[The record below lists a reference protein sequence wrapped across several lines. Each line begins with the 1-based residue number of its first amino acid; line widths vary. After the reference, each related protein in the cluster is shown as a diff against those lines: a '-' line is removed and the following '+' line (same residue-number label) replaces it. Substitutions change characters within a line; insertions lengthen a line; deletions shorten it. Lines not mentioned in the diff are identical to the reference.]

1 MKDPKVVV
9 WVQVQVILL
18 FSLDVRE
25 QPYFDHLNEV
35 VFIYKHRGDESIFSS
50 GSIEF

>member
-9 WVQVQVILL
+9 WVQVQVILP
-18 FSLDVRE
+18 FELDVRE
-25 QPYFDHLNEV
+25 QPYFDHLNEE
-35 VFIYKHRGDESIFSS
+35 VFIYKHRGDESIFKS